1 MRSRF
6 SSDATSS
13 PNSSG
18 FAGNWVSPCRLLIN
32 GKNAQDPSHSA
43 VRKMICPS
51 IVSGRKR
58 QR

>member
-1 MRSRF
+1 
-6 SSDATSS
+6 
-13 PNSSG
+13 
-18 FAGNWVSPCRLLIN
+18 VSPCRLLIN